1 MTTSTNRYEYIDIT
15 KGIGILL
22 VVWAHI
28 LLVGWTHRF
37 IYAFHMP
44 LFFFMSGYLFNRCKF
59 HSFKDFLKKRFR
71 RLIVPY
77 VIYSVSTWAIWAI
90 FRYATHSNVESYLM
104 PLVQT
109 VIAQGSGEFMVHNS
123 ALWFIPCL
131 FVVEIIYYFICKM
144 GEIATVAICIA
155 FAIFNAIMASIF
167 GDSYMFT
174 LPWNLD
180 AAFYALPFYGIAN
193 IIHKH
198 YSHELLLAKVN
209 QNKISAVATT
219 VVLTAILYYL
229 SVFFRECSMGSS
241 SYQCEFY
248 IFILR
253 AFIGCFAVII
263 FSMLLANLQAPK
275 FIKNSLSWCGRNSLD
290 IMCLHIPVKGVAIIL
305 IGKALHP
312 MTEVSESGELSAIA
326 FIITMIVCIPMI
338 FAINKYIRKQ

>member
-1 MTTSTNRYEYIDIT
+1 MTKSANRYEYIDIT

-44 LFFFMSGYLFNRCKF
+44 LFFFMSGYLFNSVKY

-71 RLIVPY
+71 RLIIPY
-77 VIYSVSTWAIWAI
+77 LIYSVSTWAIWAI
-90 FRYATHSNVESYLM
+90 FRYLTHSNVESYFM
-104 PLVQT
+104 PLLQT
-109 VIAQGSGEFMVHNS
+109 VIAQGSGEFLVHNS

-131 FVVEIIYYFICKM
+131 FAVEIIYYYICKA
-144 GEIATVAICIA
+144 GDIAAIALCIA
-155 FAIFNAIMASIF
+155 FAVFNSIMASIF
-167 GDSYMFT
+167 GESYMFT

-209 QNKISAVATT
+209 QNRIIAITTT

-229 SVFFRECSMGSS
+229 SVFFQECSMGSS
-241 SYQCEFY
+241 SYQCEIYVF
-248 IFILR
+248 IFR
-253 AFIGCFAVII
+253 AFIGCFALII
-263 FSMLLANLQAPK
+263 FSMLLANLHMPK
-275 FIKNSLSWCGRNSLD
+275 FITNSLSWCGKNSLD
-290 IMCLHIPVKGVAIIL
+290 IMCLHIPIKGVVIIL

-312 MTEVSESGELSAIA
+312 MTDVSESGALSAIA

>member
-1 MTTSTNRYEYIDIT
+1 MTKSANRYEYIDIT

-44 LFFFMSGYLFNRCKF
+44 LFFFMSGYLFNSVKY

-71 RLIVPY
+71 RLIIPY
-77 VIYSVSTWAIWAI
+77 LIYSVSTWAIWAI
-90 FRYATHSNVESYLM
+90 FRYLTHSNVESYFM
-104 PLVQT
+104 PLLQT
-109 VIAQGSGEFMVHNS
+109 VIAQGSGEFLVHNS

-131 FVVEIIYYFICKM
+131 FAVEIIYYYICKA
-144 GEIATVAICIA
+144 GDIAAIALCIA
-155 FAIFNAIMASIF
+155 FAVFNSIMASIF
-167 GDSYMFT
+167 GESYMFT

-209 QNKISAVATT
+209 QNRIIAITTT

-229 SVFFRECSMGSS
+229 SVFFQECSMGSS
-241 SYQCEFY
+241 SYQCEIYVF
-248 IFILR
+248 IFR
-253 AFIGCFAVII
+253 AFIGCFALII
-263 FSMLLANLQAPK
+263 FSMLLANLHMPK
-275 FIKNSLSWCGRNSLD
+275 FITNSLSWCGKNSLD
-290 IMCLHIPVKGVAIIL
+290 IMCLHIPIKGVVIIL

-312 MTEVSESGELSAIA
+312 MTDVSESGALSAIA

-338 FAINKYIRKQ
+338 FAINKYTRKQ

>member
-1 MTTSTNRYEYIDIT
+1 MTTSANRYEYIDIT

-44 LFFFMSGYLFNRCKF
+44 LFFFMSGYLFNSVKY

-71 RLIVPY
+71 RLIIPY
-77 VIYSVSTWAIWAI
+77 LIYSVSTWAIWAI
-90 FRYATHSNVESYLM
+90 FRYLTHSNVESYFM
-104 PLVQT
+104 PLLQT
-109 VIAQGSGEFMVHNS
+109 VIAQGSGEFLVHNS

-131 FVVEIIYYFICKM
+131 FAVEIIYYYICKA
-144 GEIATVAICIA
+144 GDIAAIALCIA
-155 FAIFNAIMASIF
+155 FAVFNSIMASIF
-167 GDSYMFT
+167 GESYMFT

-198 YSHELLLAKVN
+198 HSHEQLLAKVN
-209 QNKISAVATT
+209 QNRIIAITTT

-229 SVFFRECSMGSS
+229 SVFFQECSMGSS
-241 SYQCEFY
+241 SYQCEIYVF
-248 IFILR
+248 IFR
-253 AFIGCFAVII
+253 AFIGCFALII
-263 FSMLLANLQAPK
+263 FSMLLANLHVPK
-275 FIKNSLSWCGRNSLD
+275 FITNSLSWCGKNSLD
-290 IMCLHIPVKGVAIIL
+290 IMCLHIPIKGVVIIL

-312 MTEVSESGELSAIA
+312 MTDVSESGALSAIA